1 MDAAAVAQVA
11 GNKVGHDLAPAAG
24 VVLAAAREAFEDD
37 ERVVGHAFLFNQFGV
52 RCDRPD
58 PAAQAL
64 ALRPILCSDTAAFM
78 N

>member
-1 MDAAAVAQVA
+1 
-11 GNKVGHDLAPAAG
+11 